1 MRNLANAICLAV
13 ALLMGG
19 TGISWGADWQ
29 KGADAYQRGHY
40 ATAIRE
46 WTPLAKQGDADAQSM
61 LGAMYAVGQGTPQ
74 NYKAALKWYRL
85 AAEQGDASAQ
95 FALGGDASLRA
106 RHAREYH
113 PVLHVAYPRRGT
125 GV

>member
-95 FALGGDASLRA
+95 FALGGGCIS
-106 RHAREYH
+106 
-113 PVLHVAYPRRGT
+113 
-125 GV
+125 